1 MNRRSE
7 SCPRAD
13 YTGRVPDLYDAAYY
27 FGRRL
32 NSRYVVGIGVG
43 NAEKLRWLGSF
54 FQVVVV
60 NSADQL
66 SRFTSAVGQGPV
78 NTGASP
84 SRPLLGPLF
93 DDRPP
98 PVNASAPILV
108 EGDIAHS
115 LPVVPRSILS
125 DAIVICADASPFLR
139 RPKLLLRQLADLSR
153 ECRLLVLAS
162 DVDLRGETQEL
173 HDDKAARQ
181 NGIAELDQLLRSH
194 GIAPFVIGLTMDRGG
209 KNALIAIS
217 GTLAAPPV
225 PPQLVRVL
233 AIIHVFNEQDILKA
247 AVSHLLSQGVDVT
260 IVNNW
265 SSDGS
270 YEIAHSLA
278 ERDARVSVERFPPE
292 GPSEYF
298 DLKQIT
304 ANVELIARRSNYDWI
319 IHHDTDEIRES
330 PWPELTLQ
338 QAVSAV
344 DGLGFNA
351 VDFTVLEFKLTEDGF
366 TVGVDPA
373 RFFTHCQLRDSRV
386 TSFKSRPGRMWGRSI
401 SRVQWATTQ

>member
-162 DVDLRGETQEL
+162 DVNLRGETQEL

-270 YEIAHSLA
+270 YEIALL
-278 ERDARVSVERFPPE
+278 
-292 GPSEYF
+292 GG
-298 DLKQIT
+298 T
-304 ANVELIARRSNYDWI
+304 RRKSQ
-319 IHHDTDEIRES
+319 RRAFS
-330 PWPELTLQ
+330 P
-338 QAVSAV
+338 
-344 DGLGFNA
+344 GG
-351 VDFTVLEFKLTEDGF
+351 
-366 TVGVDPA
+366 TVGVFRSKANYGQCRAHRPA
-373 RFFTHCQLRDSRV
+373 EQLRLDHPSRHRRNPRIALARAHLA
-386 TSFKSRPGRMWGRSI
+386 TGGLGGGRP
-401 SRVQWATTQ
+401 RVQCR